1 MNKKIFFII
10 ITIVIII
17 GVFNANI
24 NYKQNNKVSKKPDIV
39 IAIIYKTLDESWF
52 EEEGKAAKNQALK
65 MSATDVIT
73 IDARMNPDV
82 YLSALDNLI
91 TQKVSGILVCIPDQK
106 LSKITVDRCKK
117 SNIPVIACDDP
128 LTDDKGNYLA
138 PFVGIDATQIGQDI
152 ANYLVD
158 YLNTNNKLDELHS
171 SGLLLMTMDSVSSC
185 IPRTEGQLE
194 TFTKRLPNFP
204 KENIFRADYNGE
216 AEKAFNSAASTIIN
230 NKNIK
235 NWFVMSANEEGCT
248 GAIRA
253 LEQSGLA
260 KDAIAIGLGESIAK
274 YEFEKEISGFLA
286 SAYINPTEVGETAA
300 KELMENLLF
309 EKKIP
314 DKYLIRDKI
323 ITRDNY
329 KNLMLK

>member
-1 MNKKIFFII
+1 MIKKIFFII
-10 ITIVIII
+10 IIIFI
-17 GVFNANI
+17 IYIPHLA
-24 NYKQNNKVSKKPDIV
+24 YKQKNNEVSKKPDIV
-39 IAIIYKTLDESWF
+39 IGIIYKTLDESWF

-65 MSATDVIT
+65 MGAKDVIM

-91 TQKVSGILVCIPDQK
+91 TQKVSGILVCVPDQK

-117 SNIPVIACDDP
+117 SNIPVIASDDP

-138 PFVGIDATQIGQDI
+138 PFVGIDATQVGQDI
-152 ANYLVD
+152 ANSLVD
-158 YLNTNNKLDELHS
+158 YLSKNNKLDELQS

-185 IPRTEGQLE
+185 IPRTNGQLE

-204 KENIFRADYNGE
+204 KENIFKSDYNGE
-216 AEKAFNSAASTIIN
+216 AEKSFNSAASIIIN
-230 NKNIK
+230 NKHIK
-235 NWFVMSANEEGCT
+235 NWFIMSANEEGCT

-253 LEQSGLA
+253 LEQSGLT
-260 KDAIAIGLGESIAK
+260 KDAVAVGLGDSIAK
-274 YEFEKEISGFLA
+274 YEFQKENSSFVA

-300 KELMENLLF
+300 KELMENILF
-309 EKKIP
+309 QKKIP
-314 DKYLIRDKI
+314 DKYLIKDKI

-329 KNLMLK
+329 KNLTLK